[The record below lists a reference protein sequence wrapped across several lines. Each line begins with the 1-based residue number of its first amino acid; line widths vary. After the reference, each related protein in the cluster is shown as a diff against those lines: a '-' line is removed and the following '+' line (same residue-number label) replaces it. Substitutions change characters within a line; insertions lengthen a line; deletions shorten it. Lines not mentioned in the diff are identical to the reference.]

1 MRVIVGRLLGS
12 ASLAVTL
19 GLAACA
25 CKPRAGGA
33 AIGGDGGGGGAG
45 GGGGDPA
52 ACAELAPTVRAL
64 YQAEAGPDG
73 LTAEEV
79 ADNTELVLAE
89 CREAPARVAACARA
103 ATGVAQLERDCL
115 APLDDEGSEGR
126 RFGAAAGAG
135 R

>member
-1 MRVIVGRLLGS
+1 MRAIVGRLLGS

-33 AIGGDGGGGGAG
+33 AIGGDGGG

-89 CREAPARVAACARA
+89 CREAPARVVACARA

>member
-1 MRVIVGRLLGS
+1 MRAIVGRLLGS

-33 AIGGDGGGGGAG
+33 AIGGDGGAG

-64 YQAEAGPDG
+64 YQAEAGPEG
-73 LTAEEV
+73 LTTEEV

-89 CREAPARVAACARA
+89 CREAPARVVACARA